1 MTPRSQ
7 RPSYPVADYE
17 ALPET
22 PELRMVMLTLA
33 TGQEVPWHWHSQVAD
48 RFFCLK
54 GPMVVET
61 RVPREVFELE
71 AGDSCL
77 VPAKRATTSP
87 ARTARAAS
95 SPSSR
100 ASAPTISIS
109 SGDQRTAQVAM
120 RHRP

>member
-17 ALPET
+17 VLAET

-61 RVPREVFELE
+61 RAPREVFELE
-71 AGDSCL
+71 AGGTCL
-77 VPAKRATTSP
+77 VPAKRAHH
-87 ARTARAAS
+87 
-95 SPSSR
+95 
-100 ASAPTISIS
+100 
-109 SGDQRTAQVAM
+109 VAGKNGGGCKFAVLQGVGAYDFN
-120 RHRP
+120 PVG